1 MEKPSHLYSNKW
13 HEHTPGFHTG
23 TRLCDPPH
31 RPIAHIALTA
41 FPVINYLLLLITS
54 LRP

>member
-23 TRLCDPPH
+23 TRL
-31 RPIAHIALTA
+31 RHIIPLHTLPLQH
-41 FPVINYLLLLITS
+41 FLLLITS
-54 LRP
+54 CY